1 MAQKKSRALIF
12 SPAELS
18 ALCLQLGDLLH
29 AGISPEES
37 FSILAE
43 DAQREQERALFTA
56 LSEALA
62 AGQPLSKALSDQGAF
77 PDYML
82 GMLGIAECTGTME
95 EVCTALAAHFDREDK
110 LEESIRSA
118 VAFPLLMGAV
128 MAALLIVMAVVV
140 LPVFDGVFASM
151 GLMLSPIA
159 SGLMHAGKWLVA
171 VAAVVLV
178 AGLGACAA
186 VAAARK
192 RGKLQGTRLFRENGA
207 VRFASAMALM
217 LHSGLELEEALR
229 RAGSLT
235 GTPAAVQ
242 SADAAAEKLALG
254 ATLSDALVDTG
265 LFSGFHLRMLRVGER
280 AGCIERTMDEVAAR
294 MAGAAETK
302 VDERISRIEP
312 AVIMALAAAAGLILL
327 SIMLPLLGVLATV

>member
-151 GLMLSPIA
+151 GLTLSPIA

-171 VAAVVLV
+171 FAAVVLV
-178 AGLGACAA
+178 AGLGACTA

-242 SADAAAEKLALG
+242 SAEKLALG